1 MVRPSRPRDAT
12 KTHGEILYPEPQR
25 LCAAVTDYTAR
36 LVPPSLLKDSSESIG
51 LHLEA
56 PRGGGWAEKKQSST
70 QLRFKKRRSCAEGE
84 GRRAA
89 GASSLSAQENAGQE
103 TSPGAPLP
111 NCQTPARPRYSQD
124 TCLLDSSLSG
134 PRISW
139 NPRLRL
145 PEKSCESVSRRESP
159 ANSTPATEVWALGS
173 WTQRPELH
181 SSAHTA
187 LRKRETQMARRGCEL
202 AAVGS
207 PGIVPNA
214 AKWSPRGDK
223 PGLPCNVTPCTPKS
237 PARCAQ
243 PSKNTDREGTR

>member
-124 TCLLDSSLSG
+124 TCLLDRSLSG
-134 PRISW
+134 PRIS
-139 NPRLRL
+139 
-145 PEKSCESVSRRESP
+145 
-159 ANSTPATEVWALGS
+159 
-173 WTQRPELH
+173 
-181 SSAHTA
+181 
-187 LRKRETQMARRGCEL
+187 
-202 AAVGS
+202 
-207 PGIVPNA
+207 
-214 AKWSPRGDK
+214 
-223 PGLPCNVTPCTPKS
+223 
-237 PARCAQ
+237 
-243 PSKNTDREGTR
+243 